1 MINIGYFIVVVF
13 GSLTIY
19 YIWNDYKQGKMSKK
33 SFTTVCFM
41 ETVVVIASLI
51 SLLTSLF

>member
-1 MINIGYFIVVVF
+1 MELGYSIAVVF

-33 SFTTVCFM
+33 SFTTLCVM
-41 ETVVVIASLI
+41 ETIVVIASLI
-51 SLLTSLF
+51 SLLKSPR

>member
-1 MINIGYFIVVVF
+1 MSIGYIIVVIF

-33 SFTTVCFM
+33 SFKTLCIM
-41 ETVVVIASLI
+41 ETIAVIASLI
-51 SLLTSLF
+51 SLLKSLL

>member
-19 YIWNDYKQGKMSKK
+19 YIWNDYKQGKMSKNH
-33 SFTTVCFM
+33 
-41 ETVVVIASLI
+41 LQ
-51 SLLTSLF
+51 LFALWKQL